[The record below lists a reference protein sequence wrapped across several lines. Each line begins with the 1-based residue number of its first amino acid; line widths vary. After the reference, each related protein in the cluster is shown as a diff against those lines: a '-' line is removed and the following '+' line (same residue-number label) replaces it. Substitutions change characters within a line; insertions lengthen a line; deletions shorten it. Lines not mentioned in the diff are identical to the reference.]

1 MRKVH
6 PVCFLLFACVAL
18 SLFLSANLENPKI
31 KKENRLNVLLITIDT
46 LRSDRL
52 SCYSDE
58 HLNTPNIDILAERG
72 ILFTKAF
79 AHTSTTL
86 PSHTNILFGT
96 TPLHH
101 GVHDNSNFIIR
112 EEFLSAAEL
121 LKKYDYAT
129 AAFIGAFPLDSR
141 FGISQGFDLYDDDYD
156 VRSSKT
162 DLGKERKADVVVD
175 RAISWLKEQ
184 NSLWFLWIHCWD
196 PHDPYDPPEP
206 FKTRFSK
213 NPYDGEVAYVDHVL
227 ERLFS
232 YMEENN
238 LFDNSLIIFT
248 GDHGESLGEHEEE
261 THGLFAYNSTIWI
274 PLIISVP
281 DLKPRKVKQHVS
293 HIDIFPTICEVL
305 DIEKPVFLHGT
316 SLLPALKGKKLQRR
330 AIYFESLYP
339 YYSRGWA
346 PLRGYVYDNEKF
358 IDSPLP
364 ELYNIEKD
372 FDELE
377 NLASKKNLN
386 GYRKKL
392 EKIIS
397 SLFVDESSQARQKLD
412 RESLERLRS
421 LGYISGSSASAKE
434 SFGPD
439 QDVKVLIPYHNK
451 TTKAMNLYNRE
462 GKVREAIKLL
472 KEVITERDDV
482 GIAYENLA
490 KIYEDQ
496 GRLGDAIEILK
507 LGLDA
512 VPSYYEILYTYVT
525 FLLMAEQYDEVI
537 KVVNARSS
545 LRMDIDPEIWNF
557 LGLAYW
563 NNGNLED
570 AQRAYEKSISLD
582 NEYPISYN
590 NLGLLYFSIFEE
602 TKDRKVYQKAL
613 EKYKKAI
620 ELDPFYHTAYYGLG
634 IAYLYADNFESSIN
648 SFKKVLELKPNNE
661 QAMFYLGIACKGK
674 GDKVNALKYFNMFKA
689 SPSYQLLSPEEK
701 AKLEKWIQEG
711 TPVRK

>member
-1 MRKVH
+1 MKKVH
-6 PVCFLLFACVAL
+6 PIHLLLLACVIL
-18 SLFLSANLENPKI
+18 SLFSPAYLANSKM
-31 KKENRLNVLLITIDT
+31 KKENRLNVFLITIDT

-58 HLNTPNIDILAERG
+58 HLNTPSIDSLAERG
-72 ILFTKAF
+72 ILFTRAF

-86 PSHTNILFGT
+86 PSHANILFGT

-112 EEFLSAAEL
+112 EKFLSAAEH

-162 DLGKERKADVVVD
+162 DLGKERKADIVVD

-196 PHDPYDPPEP
+196 PHDPYEPPEP

-227 ERLFS
+227 GRLFK

-238 LFDNSLIIFT
+238 LFDTSLIIFT
-248 GDHGESLGEHEEE
+248 GDHGESLGEHNEE

-281 DLKPRKVKQHVS
+281 DLKPRKVKQYVS

-305 DIEKPVFLHGT
+305 DIEKPAFLHGT
-316 SLLPALKGKKLQRR
+316 SLLPALKGKKLQKR

-346 PLRGYVYDNEKF
+346 PLIGYVYDNEKF
-358 IDSPLP
+358 IDSPIP

-386 GYRKKL
+386 EYRKKL

-421 LGYISGSSASAKE
+421 LGYISGSSAPAKE

-439 QDVKVLIPYHNK
+439 HDVKVLIPYHNK
-451 TTKAMNLYNRE
+451 STKAMNLYKS
-462 GKVREAIKLL
+462 GKAREAIRLL
-472 KEVITERDDV
+472 KEIITERDDV

-496 GRLGDAIEILK
+496 GRLRDAIEVLK

-525 FLLMAEQYDEVI
+525 YLLQAEQYDEVI
-537 KVVNARSS
+537 AVVNTRSF

-563 NNGNLED
+563 NKGNLED
-570 AQRAYEKSISLD
+570 ARKAFEKSISLD

-590 NLGLLYFSIFEE
+590 NLGSFFFSIFKE

-634 IAYLYADNFESSIN
+634 IAYLYTDNFEMSIN
-648 SFKKVLELKPNNE
+648 CFKKALELRPDNE
-661 QAMFYLGIACKGK
+661 QAMFYLGIAYMRK
-674 GDKVNALKYFNMFKA
+674 GDKINALKYFNMCKA
-689 SPSYQLLSPEEK
+689 SPSYHLLSPEEK
-701 AKLEKWIQEG
+701 AKLEKWIQEC

>member
-1 MRKVH
+1 LKKVH
-6 PVCFLLFACVAL
+6 PIRFLLFACVFL
-18 SLFLSANLENPKI
+18 SLFLSTNLANSKM

-46 LRSDRL
+46 LRADRL

-58 HLNTPNIDILAERG
+58 HLNTPNIDSLAERG

-112 EEFLSAAEL
+112 EEFLSAAEH

-162 DLGKERKADVVVD
+162 DLGKERKADIVVD

-196 PHDPYDPPEP
+196 PHDPYKPPEP

-227 ERLFS
+227 GRLFS

-281 DLKPRKVKQHVS
+281 DLKPRKDKQHVS

-305 DIEKPVFLHGT
+305 DIEKPAFLHGT
-316 SLLPALKGKKLQRR
+316 SLLPALKGKKLKRR

-358 IDSPLP
+358 IDSPIP
-364 ELYNIEKD
+364 ELYNIEED

-377 NLASKKNLN
+377 NLASKKDLSR
-386 GYRKKL
+386 YRKKL
-392 EKIIS
+392 DQIIS

-412 RESLERLRS
+412 RKSLEKLRS
-421 LGYISGSSASAKE
+421 LGYISGSSAPAEE

-439 QDVKVLIPYHNK
+439 QDVKVLIPYHTK
-451 TTKAMNLYNRE
+451 STKAMNLYRG
-462 GKVREAIKLL
+462 GKAMEAIKLL

-496 GRLGDAIEILK
+496 GRLRDAIEVLR

-525 FLLMAEQYDEVI
+525 FLLTAEQYDEVI
-537 KVVNARSS
+537 RVVNARSS

-570 AQRAYEKSISLD
+570 AQKAYEKSISLD

-590 NLGLLYFSIFEE
+590 NLGSLYFSIFKE
-602 TKDRKVYQKAL
+602 TKDVKFYQKAL
-613 EKYKKAI
+613 EKYNKAV

-634 IAYLYADNFESSIN
+634 IAYLQMDNSEMSIN
-648 SFKKVLELKPNNE
+648 SFKKALELRPDNE
-661 QAMFYLGIACKGK
+661 QAMYYLGIAYMRK
-674 GDKVNALKYFNMFKA
+674 GDKVNALKYFNMYKA

-701 AKLEKWIQEG
+701 AKLEKWIQEN
-711 TPVRK
+711 TPVQK

>member
-1 MRKVH
+1 MKKVH
-6 PVCFLLFACVAL
+6 PIRFLLFTCVAL
-18 SLFLSANLENPKI
+18 SLFLSANLANSRI
-31 KKENRLNVLLITIDT
+31 KKESRLNLLLITIDT

-58 HLNTPNIDILAERG
+58 HLNTPNIDSLAERG
-72 ILFTKAF
+72 ILFTRAF

-86 PSHTNILFGT
+86 PSHANILLGT

-112 EEFLSAAEL
+112 EKFLSVAEH

-162 DLGKERKADVVVD
+162 DLGKERKADIVVD
-175 RAISWLKEQ
+175 RAINWLKEQ

-196 PHDPYDPPEP
+196 PHDPYKPPEP

-227 ERLFS
+227 GRLFK

-274 PLIISVP
+274 PFIISAP
-281 DLKPRKVKQHVS
+281 DLKARKDKQHVS
-293 HIDIFPTICEVL
+293 HIDIFPTICDVL

-316 SLLPALKGKKLQRR
+316 SLLPALKGKKLKRR

-358 IDSPLP
+358 IDSPIP
-364 ELYNIEKD
+364 ELYNIEED
-372 FDELE
+372 FNELE
-377 NLASKKNLN
+377 NLANKKNLN

-392 EKIIS
+392 DQIIS

-412 RESLERLRS
+412 RKSLEKLRS
-421 LGYISGSSASAKE
+421 LGYISGSSAPAEE

-451 TTKAMNLYNRE
+451 STKAMNLYRE

-496 GRLGDAIEILK
+496 GKLRDAIEVLK
-507 LGLDA
+507 VGLDA
-512 VPSYYEILYTYVT
+512 VPSYYEILYTYAT

-570 AQRAYEKSISLD
+570 AKKAFEKSISLD

-590 NLGLLYFSIFEE
+590 NLGSLYFSIFKE
-602 TKDRKVYQKAL
+602 TKDVKFYQKAL
-613 EKYKKAI
+613 EKYNKAV

-634 IAYLYADNFESSIN
+634 IAYLYTDNFESSIN
-648 SFKKVLELKPNNE
+648 SFKKVLELRPDNE
-661 QAMFYLGIACKGK
+661 QAMFYLGIAYMRK

-701 AKLEKWIQEG
+701 AKLEKWIQEC